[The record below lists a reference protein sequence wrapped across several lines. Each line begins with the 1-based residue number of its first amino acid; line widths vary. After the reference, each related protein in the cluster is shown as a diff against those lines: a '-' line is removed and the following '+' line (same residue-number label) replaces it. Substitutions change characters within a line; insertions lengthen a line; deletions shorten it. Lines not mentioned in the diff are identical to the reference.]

1 MEAKAKTSLKTRDM
15 AYCALMSVL
24 IAVCSWISLPIG
36 QVPFTLQTFGV
47 FCALGL
53 LGGARGTIA
62 IAVYILLG
70 AVGVPVFAGFSG
82 GLSVLIG
89 TTGGYIVGFLLSGL
103 IYWLIT
109 AKFGSGLVPSI
120 IGLVLGLAA
129 CYAFGTAWFMVAY
142 ARATGPIGL
151 SSALMRCVV
160 PFLLPDAG
168 KMELALLM
176 TGRLKKHVHLYFK
189 AATRAVRAVLHRARI
204 QPGVHA
210 AHGEG
215 AFRYARGRG
224 RAAVLRRG
232 RAVLGLSQP

>member
-1 MEAKAKTSLKTRDM
+1 MEAKAKASLKTRDM

-109 AKFGSGLVPSI
+109 TKFGSGLVPSI

-151 SSALMRCVV
+151 SSALMWCVV

-168 KMELALLM
+168 KMALALLL
-176 TGRLKKHVHLYFK
+176 TGRLKKHVHL
-189 AATRAVRAVLHRARI
+189 
-204 QPGVHA
+204 
-210 AHGEG
+210 
-215 AFRYARGRG
+215 
-224 RAAVLRRG
+224 
-232 RAVLGLSQP
+232 

>member
-1 MEAKAKTSLKTRDM
+1 M
-15 AYCALMSVL
+15 
-24 IAVCSWISLPIG
+24 
-36 QVPFTLQTFGV
+36 

-151 SSALMRCVV
+151 GSALMWCVV

-168 KMELALLM
+168 KMALALLL
-176 TGRLKKHVHLYFK
+176 TDRLKKHVHL
-189 AATRAVRAVLHRARI
+189 
-204 QPGVHA
+204 
-210 AHGEG
+210 
-215 AFRYARGRG
+215 
-224 RAAVLRRG
+224 
-232 RAVLGLSQP
+232 

>member
-120 IGLVLGLAA
+120 IGLMLGLAA

-151 SSALMRCVV
+151 GSALMWCVV

-168 KMELALLM
+168 KMALALLL
-176 TGRLKKHVHLYFK
+176 TGRLKKHVHL
-189 AATRAVRAVLHRARI
+189 
-204 QPGVHA
+204 
-210 AHGEG
+210 
-215 AFRYARGRG
+215 
-224 RAAVLRRG
+224 
-232 RAVLGLSQP
+232 

>member
-1 MEAKAKTSLKTRDM
+1 MEAKANTSLKTRDM

-89 TTGGYIVGFLLSGL
+89 TTGDSGL
-103 IYWLIT
+103 FAVGTYLL
-109 AKFGSGLVPSI
+109 ADYRQVR
-120 IGLVLGLAA
+120 LGTCAVDNRPCA
-129 CYAFGTAWFMVAY
+129 GTC
-142 ARATGPIGL
+142 G
-151 SSALMRCVV
+151 
-160 PFLLPDAG
+160 
-168 KMELALLM
+168 
-176 TGRLKKHVHLYFK
+176 
-189 AATRAVRAVLHRARI
+189 
-204 QPGVHA
+204 
-210 AHGEG
+210 
-215 AFRYARGRG
+215 
-224 RAAVLRRG
+224 VLRIWHGVVHGCVCARYRPDRPWFGAYVVRCALPAARRG
-232 RAVLGLSQP
+232 QDGAGAAADRQA

>member
-1 MEAKAKTSLKTRDM
+1 
-15 AYCALMSVL
+15 MSVL

-151 SSALMRCVV
+151 GSALMWCVV

-168 KMELALLM
+168 KMALALLL
-176 TGRLKKHVHLYFK
+176 TGRLKKHVHL
-189 AATRAVRAVLHRARI
+189 
-204 QPGVHA
+204 
-210 AHGEG
+210 
-215 AFRYARGRG
+215 
-224 RAAVLRRG
+224 
-232 RAVLGLSQP
+232 